1 MHNVNSM
8 DQNNKKHGLVN
19 SNGSI
24 DIVNDVLSTN
34 RNEKK
39 KAARKRWAI
48 LAKALKVCLKIN
60 KWVIVDINSFN
71 YFVQSPSGSEPSSP
85 TDEFSVRRISSFMLL
100 TTQLLENIH
109 LVKLSDP
116 FVADQIRKRT
126 WYKYSMIVENV
137 EYFVHI
143 GHRIRT
149 FSAEDLM
156 GFNNTGNVCI
166 WPSEETLT
174 YYIGA
179 NLNLFK
185 SKTVLELGGGMSCL
199 AGLICAKYGAAK
211 CVTLTD
217 GNKISVENVQ
227 ISLYN
232 NEFSCPVDCKVLKWE
247 EYDCDEKFDL
257 ILCADCL
264 FFDEGRV
271 HLIECLWKVMSMNGM
286 ALVMA
291 PKRGN
296 TLENFII
303 QAQERGFICKQIVK
317 YNNVVWEKHLT
328 LLDNCE
334 YDENIHYPIL
344 IEVTKSQVSLGL

>member
-1 MHNVNSM
+1 M
-8 DQNNKKHGLVN
+8 DQNKKFVLH
-19 SNGSI
+19 SNGTI
-24 DIVNDVLSTN
+24 DIDQVLGAN
-34 RNEKK
+34 KNEKK

-48 LAKALKVCLKIN
+48 LAKALK
-60 KWVIVDINSFN
+60 
-71 YFVQSPSGSEPSSP
+71 SPTGSEPSSP

-100 TTQLLENIH
+100 TTQLLENVQLCKKDHCAIE
-109 LVKLSDP
+109 
-116 FVADQIRKRT
+116 QIQKRT
-126 WYKYSMIVENV
+126 WYKYSMRINNR
-137 EYFVHI
+137 EYFVNV
-143 GHRIRT
+143 GYRIRT

-179 NLNLFK
+179 NLHIVDGK
-185 SKTVLELGGGMSCL
+185 SVLELGGGMSCL

-211 CVTLTD
+211 QVTVTD

-232 NEFSCPVDCKVLKWE
+232 NEFACPISCNVLKWE
-247 EYDCDEKFDL
+247 ECLVDQTFDI

-264 FFDEGRV
+264 FFDEARV
-271 HLIECLWKVMSMNGM
+271 HLIKCLSDVMSCNSL

-291 PKRGN
+291 PRRGN
-296 TLENFII
+296 TLEKFIM
-303 QAQERGFICKQIVK
+303 QAEERGFMCKQISK
-317 YNNVVWEKHLT
+317 YNNIVWEKHLD

-344 IEVTKSQVSLGL
+344 IEVTKTQVPLDF

>member
-1 MHNVNSM
+1 MKECERIQAHSKRNVNSM
-8 DQNNKKHGLVN
+8 DQNKKFVIH
-19 SNGSI
+19 SNGTI
-24 DIVNDVLSTN
+24 DINQVLTTN
-34 RNEKK
+34 KNEKK

-48 LAKALKVCLKIN
+48 LAKALK
-60 KWVIVDINSFN
+60 
-71 YFVQSPSGSEPSSP
+71 SPTGSEPSSP

-109 LVKLSDP
+109 LYPTDHCITE
-116 FVADQIRKRT
+116 QIRKRT
-126 WYKYSMIVENV
+126 WYKYSMKIDDA
-137 EYFVHI
+137 EYFVNV

-156 GFNNTGNVCI
+156 GFNNTGNICI

-179 NLNLFK
+179 NLHIIDGK
-185 SKTVLELGGGMSCL
+185 SVLELGGGMSCL
-199 AGLICAKYGAAK
+199 AGLMCAKYGAAK
-211 CVTLTD
+211 QVTVTD

-232 NEFSCPVDCKVLKWE
+232 NEFACPTACSILKWE
-247 EYDCDEKFDL
+247 ECFVDKKFDV
-257 ILCADCL
+257 IFCADCL
-264 FFDEGRV
+264 FFDDARA
-271 HLIECLWKVMSMNGM
+271 HLIKCLWDVMSYDSL

-291 PKRGN
+291 PRRGN
-296 TLENFII
+296 TLEKFIM
-303 QAQERGFICKQIVK
+303 QAEEKGFMCKQILK
-317 YNNVVWEKHLT
+317 YNNVVWEKHLD

-344 IEVTKSQVSLGL
+344 IEVTKTQVALDL